1 MEGPNAEGAAPEPTL
16 AAALTLVAR
25 PGYHLPCL
33 QCGTRN
39 ARYEELPTQC
49 PHFSKA
55 KGLFAERAVHERS
68 AKLNALLRASYFII
82 GIRAAGLATGPMAG
96 FDAEGIDK
104 EFLSDGEHSGLA
116 VVKIGRPGENAW
128 FTRSPRLTY
137 GQVVTTVRPRGDGR
151 PLGRPPS
158 VAPGRPADQCPF
170 RSPSSSGSKVL
181 SMRANLSYELIN

>member
-82 GIRAAGLATGPMAG
+82 GIRAA
-96 FDAEGIDK
+96 
-104 EFLSDGEHSGLA
+104 
-116 VVKIGRPGENAW
+116 AW
-128 FTRSPRLTY
+128 PPDRWPDSTPKASTRSSSATASTR
-137 GQVVTTVRPRGDGR
+137 V
-151 PLGRPPS
+151 
-158 VAPGRPADQCPF
+158 
-170 RSPSSSGSKVL
+170 SPSSRSAGRARTHGSHAPHV
-181 SMRANLSYELIN
+181 